1 MKVAYLRV
9 SSTSQ
14 SLEIQ
19 REAVSKLN
27 IQKIFEEKVS
37 GTSTKGRDKLK
48 ECLDFVREGDELVI
62 TRIDR
67 LARSVLDLQ
76 LIVKELNDKGVI
88 LTATEQPI
96 STKDATSK
104 CFLDMLGVFAEL
116 ETNLRK
122 ERQMEGIAKA
132 KAKGVYKGGK
142 KKINVEEI
150 IRLKAEGYG
159 ATKIA
164 KELNIHRDSVYRLLK
179 KWSIK
184 YNSFLAVELSGSG
197 AMQPL
202 ISKRKR
208 QQEIFTQMPQL
219 SLQRQLSK
227 KKSTHMPL

>member
-96 STKDATSK
+96 YTKDATSK

-179 KWSIK
+179 K
-184 YNSFLAVELSGSG
+184 
-197 AMQPL
+197 
-202 ISKRKR
+202 
-208 QQEIFTQMPQL
+208 
-219 SLQRQLSK
+219 
-227 KKSTHMPL
+227 

>member
-1 MKVAYLRV
+1 MKISYIRV
-9 SSTSQ
+9 SSSSQ
-14 SLEIQ
+14 SLDVQ
-19 REAVSKLN
+19 REAVQN
-27 IQKIFEEKVS
+27 YGVTKIFEEKVS
-37 GTSTKGRDKLK
+37 GTSTQGREQLK
-48 ECLDFVREGDELVI
+48 ECLEFVREGDELVI

-76 LIVKELNDKGVI
+76 LIVKELNEKGVT

-142 KKINVEEI
+142 KKIDVSEI
-150 IRLKAEGYG
+150 RRLKNEGLG

-179 KWSIK
+179 EEV
-184 YNSFLAVELSGSG
+184 AV
-197 AMQPL
+197 
-202 ISKRKR
+202 
-208 QQEIFTQMPQL
+208 
-219 SLQRQLSK
+219 
-227 KKSTHMPL
+227 